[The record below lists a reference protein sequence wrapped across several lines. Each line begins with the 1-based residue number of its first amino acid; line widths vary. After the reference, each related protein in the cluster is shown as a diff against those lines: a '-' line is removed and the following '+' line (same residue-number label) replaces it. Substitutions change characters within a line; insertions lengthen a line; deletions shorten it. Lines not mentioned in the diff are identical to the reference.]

1 MSTQTAEQ
9 LFAMNLR
16 ECAEAILATGS
27 RVTTLVQGHMGCGK
41 SSIPKIL
48 KQALPN
54 HRSFYF
60 DGTTKDLGD
69 MMFPEVVRDDPNAAC
84 NYVRFAPNEETGMHI
99 DGPVIIMLDEFGKMN
114 QSVKNAAM
122 RLMLEREFAGRKL
135 HPDSIVF
142 ATTNIGTEG
151 VGDLLMA
158 HHENRIT
165 TARLKKPTA
174 DEWIEEFAYNAG
186 IHTAIISWVTENGT
200 QLFQSFEEVSNPD
213 DNQYIYHPKA
223 QRKKFVTPRSL
234 ELASHWLHA
243 KDKIS
248 TNTLK
253 QALIGTIGAR
263 GGSDLEAYIALYDQL
278 PKQKD
283 IIADPMNAKVPDTA
297 SAMVMLVNRAI
308 GNMTQE
314 FVTPWLQYFERLDKE
329 AQALF
334 VMQVRK
340 PTYNKQTL
348 VMTNQKFTNWCM
360 ANNYLFTCDV

>member
-1 MSTQTAEQ
+1 MSTQTAES
-9 LFAMNLR
+9 LFAMSLS

-27 RVTTLVQGHMGCGK
+27 QVTTLVQGHMGCGK
-41 SSIPKIL
+41 TSIRHIL
-48 KQALPN
+48 SRALPN

-69 MMFPEVVRDDPNAAC
+69 MMFPEVVRDDPNASC
-84 NYVRFAPNEETGMHI
+84 NYVQFAPNAEMGMHI

-114 QSVKNAAM
+114 SSVKNAAM

-135 HPDSIVF
+135 HPDSIIF
-142 ATTNIGTEG
+142 ATTNLGTEG

-165 TARLKKPTA
+165 TVRLKKPTA

-186 IHTAIISWVTENGT
+186 IHTAILSWVTENGPA
-200 QLFQSFEEVSNPD
+200 LFQSFEEVSNPD
-213 DNQYIYHPKA
+213 DNPYIYHPKA
-223 QRKKFVTPRSL
+223 SRKKFVTPRSL

-263 GGSDLEAYIALYDQL
+263 GGSDLEAYITLYDQL
-278 PKQKD
+278 PKQKE
-283 IIADPMNAKVPDTA
+283 IIDSPMTAKVPTTA
-297 SAMVMLVNRAI
+297 SATAMLVNRAI
-308 GNMTQE
+308 SSMTQE

-340 PTYNKQTL
+340 PTYAKQTL
-348 VMTNQKFTNWCM
+348 VMSNAKFTQWCM
-360 ANNYLFTCDV
+360 SNNYLFTADV

>member
-9 LFAMNLR
+9 LFAMSLS

-27 RVTTLVQGHMGCGK
+27 HVTTLVQGHMGCGK
-41 SSIPKIL
+41 TSIKKMIEAARPT
-48 KQALPN
+48 

-84 NYVRFAPNEETGMHI
+84 NYVQFAPNAEMGMHI

-114 QSVKNAAM
+114 ASVKNAAM

-135 HPDSIVF
+135 HPDSIIF
-142 ATTNIGTEG
+142 ATTNLGTEG
-151 VGDLLMA
+151 VGDLLMP
-158 HHENRIT
+158 HHSNRIT
-165 TARLKKPTA
+165 TVRLKKPTA
-174 DEWIEEFAYNAG
+174 DEWIEDFAYNAG
-186 IHTAIISWVTENGT
+186 IHTAIISWVKENGV

-213 DNQYIYHPKA
+213 ENQYIYHPKA
-223 QRKKFVTPRSL
+223 QRSKFVTPRSL

-243 KDKIS
+243 KDKLS

-263 GGSDLEAYIALYDQL
+263 GGSDLEAYLAVYDQL
-278 PKQKD
+278 PKQKE
-283 IIADPMNAKVPDTA
+283 IIADPMTAKVPSTA
-297 SAMVMLVNRAI
+297 SASVMLVDRAL

-314 FVTPWLQYFERLDKE
+314 FVTPWLQYFDRLDKE

-340 PTYNKQTL
+340 PTYSKQSL

-360 ANNYLFTCDV
+360 ANNYLFTADV